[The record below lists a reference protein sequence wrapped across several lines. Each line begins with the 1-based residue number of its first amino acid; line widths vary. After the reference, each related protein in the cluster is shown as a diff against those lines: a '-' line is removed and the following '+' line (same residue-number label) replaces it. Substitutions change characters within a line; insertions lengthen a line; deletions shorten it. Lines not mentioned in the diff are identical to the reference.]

1 MTVGGA
7 KTRYFLLFL
16 DLNPLRIPPTP
27 QAHLSAMIGFGS
39 NDKELVGK
47 LRSQNL
53 IAVVPNDYLL
63 AQRYLSHKYTSD
75 TCD

>member
-1 MTVGGA
+1 MAVV
-7 KTRYFLLFL
+7 YFASRCV
-16 DLNPLRIPPTP
+16 LRTKISTSSPIIPPTP

-63 AQRYLSHKYTSD
+63 AQR
-75 TCD
+75 